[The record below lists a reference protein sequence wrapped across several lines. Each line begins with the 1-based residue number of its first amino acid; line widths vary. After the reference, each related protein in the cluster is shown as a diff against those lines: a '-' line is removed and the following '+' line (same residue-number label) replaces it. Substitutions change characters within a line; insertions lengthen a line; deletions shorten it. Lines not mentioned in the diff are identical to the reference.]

1 MSIKLLSFDIGIK
14 NMAYCYLNYD
24 NKIVDIYDWGVL
36 NLMTEDNSSHK
47 TCCFMMN
54 GKKKNDPSKICG
66 KKAKYYKNSDNFCE
80 KHAKKNDQYMIPT
93 KENELSYLKKQK
105 IDELL
110 KIARSHFLFMDY
122 EKIKPKKDEI
132 VTGIHNFFQNNCF
145 QQIKVSKKKT
155 AGETDLIE
163 IGKNMKQCLN
173 RLSNIDDVS
182 HVIIEN
188 QISPIATRMKTIQG
202 MLAQYFIMKNENTQ
216 IHFVSSSHKLK
227 QFIDIAPNNYII
239 DTSQPNNQYK
249 PKKNPNYKENKKDGI
264 YYTNIIL
271 NNNNHLQ
278 RWRDSMN
285 TTKKD
290 DLADSFLQGLWF
302 FKDRKIIYYADDLKI
317 NIV

>member
-1 MSIKLLSFDIGIK
+1 
-14 NMAYCYLNYD
+14 
-24 NKIVDIYDWGVL
+24 
-36 NLMTEDNSSHK
+36 
-47 TCCFMMN
+47 
-54 GKKKNDPSKICG
+54 
-66 KKAKYYKNSDNFCE
+66 
-80 KHAKKNDQYMIPT
+80 MIPT